1 MEPYAG
7 DQFSQSQKGVPIG
20 PPDPSKPKLL
30 DQARA
35 ILRLH
40 HYSIHTERSYLDWIR
55 RYVRFHGMKCR
66 DDLADGY
73 IDAHHRLFVRTEILK
88 AVNR

>member
-1 MEPYAG
+1 LTGRFDLISRYLAWFQVKFALSQNQANNTPHPMEPYAG
-7 DQFSQSQKGVPIG
+7 DQFSQSQNGVPIG

-40 HYSIHTERSYLDWIR
+40 HYSIHTERS
-55 RYVRFHGMKCR
+55 FN
-66 DDLADGY
+66 AP
-73 IDAHHRLFVRTEILK
+73 ARLT
-88 AVNR
+88 